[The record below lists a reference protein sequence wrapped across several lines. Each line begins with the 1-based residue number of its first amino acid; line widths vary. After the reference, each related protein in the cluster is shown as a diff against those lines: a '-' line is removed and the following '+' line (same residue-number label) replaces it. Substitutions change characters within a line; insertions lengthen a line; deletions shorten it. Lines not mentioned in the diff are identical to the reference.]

1 MAAVAA
7 ENQDSMAKM
16 PSVFMAGKIGGEVKT
31 IKVKKSDANGAE
43 LLIVTPKAQGSY
55 PVLLFCHGYST
66 QTTWYSHL
74 LQHISSHGYIVV
86 APQFYHCL
94 LISLTDEIK
103 IAAKVTNWLPSGLQD
118 SLPDNIKPDLSKL
131 AIMGHSRGGKIAF
144 ALALGHAPT
153 SLKFKALFGLDPV
166 SGPTPPTWVEPN
178 ILSYV
183 PHSFKLSIPIGVIGT
198 GLSNRT
204 NNYVFPP
211 LAPNGFNHSEFF
223 NESRPPC
230 CYFLA
235 KDYGHCDFLNDS
247 KTGLAG
253 LVCRSGKGSKE
264 KMRRGVGGIVV
275 AFLNAYLGGG
285 FEDLENI
292 VAAPDIAPITLD
304 PVIHIK
310 E

>member
-86 APQFYHCL
+86 APQ
-94 LISLTDEIK
+94 
-103 IAAKVTNWLPSGLQD
+103 
-118 SLPDNIKPDLSKL
+118 
-131 AIMGHSRGGKIAF
+131 IAF